1 MDLNIEQLKALAELA
16 NGSNLAEI
24 TVTDGDKSITIKTP
38 ASVSHTVN
46 QFSGGGGVS
55 TFAPAATG
63 TTVPVAPA
71 NNAIEASGA
80 APTTTATA
88 DDASIKVITAPMVG
102 TFYAASSPDAP
113 AFAEKGTVVKVGQT
127 LCILEAMKQM
137 NQLESELAG
146 TIVEVLGQNGQPV
159 EFGQPLFKIQ
169 IQ

>member
-63 TTVPVAPA
+63 
-71 NNAIEASGA
+71 AI
-80 APTTTATA
+80 PTTTETTSSVTETTVSTPDVA
-88 DDASIKVITAPMVG
+88 DAANIKVITAPMVG
-102 TFYAASSPDAP
+102 TFYAASSPDTP

-169 IQ
+169 V

>member
-1 MDLNIEQLKALAELA
+1 MMDVNIEQLKALAELA
-16 NGSNLAEI
+16 KANELAEI

-38 ASVSHTVN
+38 SSVSHTVN

-55 TFAPAATG
+55 TFAPAMA
-63 TTVPVAPA
+63 
-71 NNAIEASGA
+71 GA
-80 APTTTATA
+80 TTAVATESSSPA
-88 DDASIKVITAPMVG
+88 PSVVAVDAANIKTISAPMVG
-102 TFYAASSPDAP
+102 TFYASSSPESP
-113 AFAEKGTVVKVGQT
+113 VFVEKGTVVKVGQT

-169 IQ
+169 V

>member
-55 TFAPAATG
+55 TFAPATAD
-63 TTVPVAPA
+63 TTVPVASA
-71 NNAIEASGA
+71 NNAIEASGGA
-80 APTTTATA
+80 AAV

-137 NQLESELAG
+137 NQLESELSG

-169 IQ
+169 VQ

>member
-1 MDLNIEQLKALAELA
+1 MMDVNIEQLKALAELA
-16 NGSNLAEI
+16 KANELAEI

-38 ASVSHTVN
+38 SSVSHTVN

-55 TFAPAATG
+55 TFAPAMGGAT
-63 TTVPVAPA
+63 TAVATESVAPA
-71 NNAIEASGA
+71 AAIPAPSAVVADA
-80 APTTTATA
+80 AN
-88 DDASIKVITAPMVG
+88 IKTISAPMVG
-102 TFYAASSPDAP
+102 TFYASSSPESP
-113 AFAEKGTVVKVGQT
+113 VFVEKGTVVKVGQT

-169 IQ
+169 V

>member
-1 MDLNIEQLKALAELA
+1 MDVNIEQLKALAELA
-16 NGSNLAEI
+16 KANDLAEI

-55 TFAPAATG
+55 TFSPTGTPPAGAGLAPAADTPIQVA
-63 TTVPVAPA
+63 TATPVAVADAA
-71 NNAIEASGA
+71 N
-80 APTTTATA
+80 
-88 DDASIKVITAPMVG
+88 IKTITAPMVG
-102 TFYAASSPDAP
+102 TFYASSSPDSP
-113 AFAEKGTVVKVGQT
+113 VFAAKGTVVKVGQT

-137 NQLESELAG
+137 NQFESDLAG

-169 IQ
+169 V